1 MSATPSEQTHPH
13 CARCAREL
21 SAEQP
26 VRLPDAREYC
36 AACCERMATEAF
48 EMETGVP
55 FVAWI
60 EKHPELVLEHLPMEM
75 YIRRAG
81 FFIPLACALFGL
93 LVFGYGLWAAFRA
106 PAPGSVPAEELSANE
121 NPAKRPEAQAPRT
134 TSAREPEVAWKT
146 GAGFA
151 AVGLGTLLLFGWLAW
166 RQGKAYLRARS
177 FRLTLKDGHF
187 RLQHGAHE
195 ESFSAVEVTQ
205 ACVVRPGTVG
215 ATEGALG
222 LADGRMLTL
231 DSCLTGLHALGV
243 VMDLR
248 FRENFPPSTE
258 DLARERR
265 DKLRKIRGL
274 S

>member
-1 MSATPSEQTHPH
+1 M
-13 CARCAREL
+13 
-21 SAEQP
+21 
-26 VRLPDAREYC
+26 RLPDAREYC
-36 AACCERMATEAF
+36 AACCERMATDAF

-55 FVAWI
+55 FVPWI
-60 EKHPELVLEHLPMEM
+60 EKHPELVLEHQPMEM

-93 LVFGYGLWAAFRA
+93 LVLGYGSFEVVRPRPPEEPGALELKAQAERSKPPAFR
-106 PAPGSVPAEELSANE
+106 
-121 NPAKRPEAQAPRT
+121 RT
-134 TSAREPEVAWKT
+134 AIPPWRA

-151 AVGLGTLLLFGWLAW
+151 LVGFGTLALFGWLSW
-166 RQGKAYLRARS
+166 RQGKAYLRARG
-177 FRLTLKDGHF
+177 FRLTLQNGSF
-187 RLQHGAHE
+187 RLVHGSHAE
-195 ESFSAVEVTQ
+195 TFSAADVNQ

-231 DSCLTGLHALGV
+231 DSCLTDLHALGV

-248 FRENFPPSTE
+248 FREDFPPSTE

-265 DKLRKIRGL
+265 EKLRRIRGL
-274 S
+274 A